1 MFDDFSSRSKQIVFA
16 ARFKAGERGASMI
29 DTDDFLVGLV
39 LEDQGM
45 LEKEFFSSI
54 FEGQGTPVSKT
65 QSHIPYFSEKV
76 AEGLLVNLKK
86 NLPRSR
92 PVALNTEV
100 PLSAS
105 LERVF
110 DSAKAVQTQF
120 QHSQV
125 EPLHLLAAVLTEKAS
140 QPVKLLQ
147 DAGITLEKVL
157 LTLRGS
163 TEN

>member
-1 MFDDFSSRSKQIVFA
+1 MFA
-16 ARFKAGERGASMI
+16 ARFKAGERGAGTI

-54 FEGQGTPVSKT
+54 FEGQGTPVNKA
-65 QSHIPYFSEKV
+65 QSHIPFFSEKV
-76 AEGLLVNLKK
+76 AKGLLANLRK

-105 LERVF
+105 LEHVF
-110 DSAKAVQTQF
+110 DSAKAVQARF
-120 QHSQV
+120 QHNQV
-125 EPLHLLAAVLTEKAS
+125 EPLHLLAAVLIEKAS
-140 QPVKLLQ
+140 QSVKLLQ
-147 DAGITLEKVL
+147 DSGITLEKVL
-157 LTLRGS
+157 LTLKGA